1 MASNVSSQ
9 TRGLSA
15 ADWTRLQRLRGARS
29 YMTSVASNEDI
40 NVATVPQTP
49 YNPSLLIPRRTGPSR
64 IQRPASDWI
73 SYVGSQTADIVLQS
87 DTNYRDPV
95 TGTISVLSG
104 KKLVRTRL
112 CDCSVS
118 TLTTR
123 TTGCKKCSVYVHKTM
138 N

>member
-1 MASNVSSQ
+1 MASNVSAQ

-29 YMTSVASNEDI
+29 YMTSVASNEDVNI
-40 NVATVPQTP
+40 STVPQTS
-49 YNPSLLIPRRTGPSR
+49 YNPSLLIPRNTGASR
-64 IQRPASDWI
+64 IRRPASDWI
-73 SYVGSQTADIVLQS
+73 SYIGSQTADFVRQS
-87 DTNYRDPV
+87 DTSTN
-95 TGTISVLSG
+95 G
-104 KKLVRTRL
+104 KQLTSTRL
-112 CDCSVS
+112 CDCTST

>member
-1 MASNVSSQ
+1 MASNLSAQ

-29 YMTSVASNEDI
+29 YLSTVASNEDI

-49 YNPSLLIPRRTGPSR
+49 YNPSLLIPRHTGPSR

-73 SYVGSQTADIVLQS
+73 SYVGSQTADVVLQ
-87 DTNYRDPV
+87 N
-95 TGTISVLSG
+95 GT
-104 KKLVRTRL
+104 LVNSKQLTKTRL
-112 CDCSVS
+112 CDCTVTS
-118 TLTTR
+118 LTTR
-123 TTGCKKCSVYVHKTM
+123 TTGCKKCSVYVHKSM

>member
-1 MASNVSSQ
+1 MASNVSAQ

-29 YMTSVASNEDI
+29 YLTSVASNEDI

-73 SYVGSQTADIVLQS
+73 SYVGSQTADFVLQK
-87 DTNYRDPV
+87 DTTAN
-95 TGTISVLSG
+95 G
-104 KKLVRTRL
+104 KQLTKTRL

-123 TTGCKKCSVYVHKTM
+123 TTGCKKCSVYVHKSM

>member
-1 MASNVSSQ
+1 MASNLSAQ

-29 YMTSVASNEDI
+29 YLTTVASKKDI

-49 YNPSLLIPRRTGPSR
+49 YNPSLLIPRHTGPSR

-73 SYVGSQTADIVLQS
+73 SYVGSQTADFVLQK
-87 DTNYRDPV
+87 DTVVN
-95 TGTISVLSG
+95 G
-104 KKLVRTRL
+104 KQLTKTRL
-112 CDCSVS
+112 CNCTVS
-118 TLTTR
+118 SLTTR